1 VTSFKGEIREVDDV
15 AVAFADL
22 VAQRKPP
29 SIALSG
35 GSTAEE
41 AYAALATRGLDW
53 SDTEVFI
60 GDERFVPVDDPDS
73 NEGMIRRVLFSTAQ
87 PKALRSMAGAGA
99 TVEAAAEGYDALVRA
114 SDPIELV
121 HLGLGPDGHTASLVP
136 GDPVLEVDDRRVALT
151 ETAYQ
156 GHRRMTLTYPAIDA
170 ARQILWLVTGAEK
183 REPLAKLLA
192 GDGSIPA
199 GRVANENM
207 IVVADEAAAG

>member
-1 VTSFKGEIREVDDV
+1 VTAFRGEIREADDV
-15 AVAFADL
+15 AEAFGDL

-73 NEGMIRRVLFSTAQ
+73 NEGMIRRVLFSDAQ
-87 PKALRSMAGAGA
+87 PKALHSMAGAGA
-99 TVEAAAEGYDALVRA
+99 TVEAAAEAYDAVVRA

-121 HLGLGPDGHTASLVP
+121 HLGLGPDGHTASLFP
-136 GDPVLEVDDRRVALT
+136 GAATLVITDRLVVSAGDELHPHPRLT
-151 ETAYQ
+151 F
-156 GHRRMTLTYPAIDA
+156 TYPAIARSPLVVFTIAGEAKREAFARVRAGDEAMPA
-170 ARQILWLVTGAEK
+170 ARVTADEIIWLVDK
-183 REPLAKLLA
+183 
-192 GDGSIPA
+192 PA
-199 GRVANENM
+199 LG
-207 IVVADEAAAG
+207 